1 MAPLTKDTLEVTSTA
16 TDTNKLK
23 GGTAAKTEQPAGHL
37 RADAVSLEVPVKV
50 HGSRVTEV
58 VRDVTPHTEPFE
70 EQTSTMIVFPQGAV
84 IRMSTT
90 VSVGQMLVVTNQKTR
105 QDAICRVVKVRTF
118 SNLQGYVE
126 VEFTHKQPGYWNVYF
141 PSDGPAPANKPAPP
155 TVIETPTPI
164 KKAPVAPASE
174 ISWAPAP
181 APEPVLQKPVEPE
194 SFSPAVTPPA
204 ITSPINAAPRPA
216 EPFISIGSQEE
227 VQPAATTITAKPP
240 APVSPRLEVITKPVA
255 QVKSST
261 SSVVEFPAAAPVQIP
276 PAIPSPSSPAETAAA
291 SVASGPTVEVAPV
304 ASISSSAPVHSTFGS
319 LSGGTS
325 LNVNHAE
332 SAAVDKSILSSSDT
346 TSVEHKSGNNWMLIA
361 ACIALFF
368 AAGVG
373 GMIYFRGQSSNRNV
387 NASNPPVV
395 TQPAKAVAANTAQP
409 VAASPASSSPST
421 NSSRE
426 AAASVRP
433 SIVVNGNAPVEIH
446 DAPVSANRP
455 SAPAKQ
461 SEPRVTNDMM
471 SATLNSHPVSTQR
484 TAGGQTDAAPA
495 VDAMAPPPVSEN
507 NALTGIGS
515 SGVASPPAPELRPD
529 GPVKIGGQVK
539 EPRLLSSTL
548 PIYPALAKQSNTQG
562 DVIVRATI
570 DKAGHVAHMDVVSGP
585 SVLRQAALDALS
597 RWKYEPSKLDGQP
610 VSVQMLVTI
619 KFRR

>member
-1 MAPLTKDTLEVTSTA
+1 MAPLTKDTLEVTSIA

-23 GGTAAKTEQPAGHL
+23 SGTAAKTEQPAGHL

-141 PSDGPAPANKPAPP
+141 PSEGLTPANKPAEP
-155 TVIETPTPI
+155 TVVETPTPI
-164 KKAPVAPASE
+164 KKAPVAAVSE

-181 APEPVLQKPVEPE
+181 TPEPVMQKPVEPE
-194 SFSPAVTPPA
+194 SFSPAVKPPA
-204 ITSPINAAPRPA
+204 ITSPINSAPKAAA
-216 EPFISIGSQEE
+216 PFISIGSQEE

-240 APVSPRLEVITKPVA
+240 APVTPRLEVVTKPAA
-255 QVKSST
+255 QEKSST
-261 SSVVEFPAAAPVQIP
+261 SSVVEFQAAAPVQVPSTIP
-276 PAIPSPSSPAETAAA
+276 ATSLPADTVIASVASESTVEAA
-291 SVASGPTVEVAPV
+291 SVAAVCSA
-304 ASISSSAPVHSTFGS
+304 APVHSSFGS

-332 SAAVDKSILSSSDT
+332 SATAGKSILSSSDT

-361 ACIALFF
+361 ACIVVLF

-373 GMIYFRGQSSNRNV
+373 GMIYFREQSSNRNV
-387 NASNPPVV
+387 NPSNPPVV
-395 TQPAKAVAANTAQP
+395 TQPANTVAANTAKP

-426 AAASVRP
+426 AAASIRP
-433 SIVVNGNAPVEIH
+433 SVVVNGNAPVETH

-455 SAPAKQ
+455 SAQAKQ
-461 SEPRVTNDMM
+461 SEARVTNDMM
-471 SATLNSHPVSTQR
+471 STTLNSHPVSSQR
-484 TAGGQTDAAPA
+484 AAAQTDAAPS

-515 SGVASPPAPELRPD
+515 SGMASLPAPELKPD

-548 PIYPALAKQSNTQG
+548 PMYPALAKQSNTQG
-562 DVIVRATI
+562 DVVIRATI

-585 SVLRQAALDALS
+585 VVLRQAALDALS

-610 VSVQMLVTI
+610 VSIQMLVTI

>member
-1 MAPLTKDTLEVTSTA
+1 MAPLTKDTLEVTNSA
-16 TDTNKLK
+16 TDANKLK
-23 GGTAAKTEQPAGHL
+23 SGSTAKAEQPGGHL

-141 PSDGPAPANKPAPP
+141 PSDGPTPANKPVSPVA
-155 TVIETPTPI
+155 VETPTPI
-164 KKAPVAPASE
+164 KKLAVAPPLE
-174 ISWAPAP
+174 TSWAPAP
-181 APEPVLQKPVEPE
+181 APESEAQKASESE
-194 SFSPAVTPPA
+194 SFSPVAKSPAV
-204 ITSPINAAPRPA
+204 TSPINEAPKPTA
-216 EPFISIGSQEE
+216 PFISIGSQEE
-227 VQPAATTITAKPP
+227 VQPAATTITGNP
-240 APVSPRLEVITKPVA
+240 ATSVSPHLEVVTKPAA

-261 SSVVEFPAAAPVQIP
+261 NSVVELPVAPPVQAP
-276 PAIPSPSSPAETAAA
+276 PLIPSANLQVDKFSGSVAPELTTEATPSAVLPSPA
-291 SVASGPTVEVAPV
+291 TVR
-304 ASISSSAPVHSTFGS
+304 STFGS
-319 LSGGTS
+319 LSGGAS
-325 LNVNHAE
+325 LNVSHADSVTVGE
-332 SAAVDKSILSSSDT
+332 SVLSSPDT
-346 TSVEHKSGNNWMLIA
+346 TSTERKPGSNWMLIA
-361 ACIALFF
+361 ACIAVLF

-373 GMIYFRGQSSNRNV
+373 GMIYFRGQSSNRSV
-387 NASNPPVV
+387 NASNPPAV
-395 TQPAKAVAANTAQP
+395 TPPANASTANAAQP
-409 VAASPASSSPST
+409 GASTAFSSPST

-426 AAASVRP
+426 TTASVRP
-433 SIVVNGNAPVEIH
+433 SVVVNGNASAEIH
-446 DAPVSANRP
+446 DAPVSDRP

-471 SATLNSHPVSTQR
+471 SATLNSHPVSTQH
-484 TAGGQTDAAPA
+484 TASEQTDAAPA

-515 SGVASPPAPELRPD
+515 SGMASLPVPELRPD
-529 GPVKIGGQVK
+529 GTVKIGGQVK

-548 PIYPALAKQSNTQG
+548 PVYPALAKQSNTQG
-562 DVIVRATI
+562 DVVIRATI

-585 SVLRQAALDALS
+585 VVLRQAALDALS

>member
-1 MAPLTKDTLEVTSTA
+1 MAPLTKDMLEVTNSA

-23 GGTAAKTEQPAGHL
+23 SGTPAKTDQAAGHL

-90 VSVGQMLVVTNQKTR
+90 VAVGQMLVVTNNKTR

-141 PSDGPAPANKPAPP
+141 PSEGAAPGNKPAQP
-155 TVIETPTPI
+155 TVVETPTPI
-164 KKAPVAPASE
+164 KKAPVVAQPSE
-174 ISWAPAP
+174 VSWAPAP
-181 APEPVLQKPVEPE
+181 LPEPVAQKPVEPG
-194 SFSPAVTPPA
+194 SFSPAATPPA
-204 ITSPINAAPRPA
+204 VTSPINAAPKPA
-216 EPFISIGSQEE
+216 APFISIGSQEE

-240 APVSPRLEVITKPVA
+240 LPVTPRLEAVA
-255 QVKSST
+255 RPLAQAQSST
-261 SSVVEFPAAAPVQIP
+261 SSVVEFPAATPIQAPT
-276 PAIPSPSSPAETAAA
+276 AIPLTTLPADSVSASAAPELPAEA
-291 SVASGPTVEVAPV
+291 APV
-304 ASISSSAPVHSTFGS
+304 ATAGSSAPVRSSFGS
-319 LSGGTS
+319 LSGGAS
-325 LNVNHAE
+325 LNVSHAE
-332 SAAVDKSILSSSDT
+332 SAAVSESVLSSSDT
-346 TSVEHKSGNNWMLIA
+346 TSVEHKPGNNWMLIA
-361 ACIALFF
+361 ACVAVLF

-373 GMIYFRGQSSNRNV
+373 AMIYLKGQSANRGA

-395 TQPAKAVAANTAQP
+395 TQPVAAVNANTAEP
-409 VAASPASSSPST
+409 MPARPASSSASA

-433 SIVVNGNAPVEIH
+433 SVVVNGNPPVETH
-446 DAPVSANRP
+446 DAPVPANRP
-455 SAPAKQ
+455 SALAKQ

-484 TAGGQTDAAPA
+484 TAGEQGDAPA

-515 SGVASPPAPELRPD
+515 SGMASPPAPELKQD

-548 PIYPALAKQSNTQG
+548 PMYPALAKQSNTQG
-562 DVIVRATI
+562 DVVIRATI

-585 SVLRQAALDALS
+585 VVLRQAALDALS

>member
-16 TDTNKLK
+16 ADTNKSK
-23 GGTAAKTEQPAGHL
+23 SGTAAKTEQSAGHL
-37 RADAVSLEVPVKV
+37 RADAVSLEVPVRV

-141 PSDGPAPANKPAPP
+141 PSDGPALANKPAQP

-164 KKAPVAPASE
+164 KKAPVAATSE

-181 APEPVLQKPVEPE
+181 APEPLVQKPVEPE
-194 SFSPAVTPPA
+194 SFSPAATPPA

-216 EPFISIGSQEE
+216 APFISIGSQEE
-227 VQPAATTITAKPP
+227 VQPAATTITAKPT
-240 APVSPRLEVITKPVA
+240 APVTPRLEVVTKPA
-255 QVKSST
+255 APVKSNT
-261 SSVVEFPAAAPVQIP
+261 SSVVEFQAAAPVQVP
-276 PAIPSPSSPAETAAA
+276 LAIPSTNLPADTAAA
-291 SVASGPTVEVAPV
+291 FVASESTVEAAPV
-304 ASISSSAPVHSTFGS
+304 ASVSSAAPVPSTFGS

-332 SAAVDKSILSSSDT
+332 SAAVGKSILSSSDT
-346 TSVEHKSGNNWMLIA
+346 TSVDHKSGNNWMLIA

-395 TQPAKAVAANTAQP
+395 TQPANAVAANTAQP

-421 NSSRE
+421 SRE
-426 AAASVRP
+426 AAANVRP
-433 SIVVNGNAPVEIH
+433 SVVVNGNAPVETH

-455 SAPAKQ
+455 SVPAKQ

-471 SATLNSHPVSTQR
+471 SATLNSHPVSMQR
-484 TAGGQTDAAPA
+484 TTGEQTDAAPA

-515 SGVASPPAPELRPD
+515 SGVASPPVPELRPD
-529 GPVKIGGQVK
+529 GPVKTGGQVK

-562 DVIVRATI
+562 DVVIRATI

-585 SVLRQAALDALS
+585 TVLRQAALDALS

-610 VSVQMLVTI
+610 VSVQMLVII

>member
-1 MAPLTKDTLEVTSTA
+1 MAPLTKDTLEVTSIA

-23 GGTAAKTEQPAGHL
+23 SGTAAKTEQPAGHL

-50 HGSRVTEV
+50 HGSRVTEG

-141 PSDGPAPANKPAPP
+141 PSESPTPANKPAQP
-155 TVIETPTPI
+155 TVVETPTPI
-164 KKAPVAPASE
+164 KKAPVAAVSE

-181 APEPVLQKPVEPE
+181 APEPVVQKPVEPE
-194 SFSPAVTPPA
+194 SFSPAVKTPA
-204 ITSPINAAPRPA
+204 ITSPVNSAPKAAA
-216 EPFISIGSQEE
+216 PFISIGSQEE

-240 APVSPRLEVITKPVA
+240 APVTPRLEVVTKPA
-255 QVKSST
+255 TQEKSST
-261 SSVVEFPAAAPVQIP
+261 SSVVEFQAAAPVQVPPTI
-276 PAIPSPSSPAETAAA
+276 PAISLPADTVIASVAPESTVEAA
-291 SVASGPTVEVAPV
+291 SVPAV
-304 ASISSSAPVHSTFGS
+304 SSAAPVHSSFGS
-319 LSGGTS
+319 LSGGAS

-332 SAAVDKSILSSSDT
+332 SAAAGKSILSSSDT
-346 TSVEHKSGNNWMLIA
+346 TSVERKSGSNWMLIA
-361 ACIALFF
+361 ACIVVLF

-387 NASNPPVV
+387 NPSNPLVV
-395 TQPAKAVAANTAQP
+395 TQPANTVAANTAQP
-409 VAASPASSSPST
+409 VAASPASSSPPT

-426 AAASVRP
+426 AAASIRP
-433 SIVVNGNAPVEIH
+433 SVVVNSNAPVESH
-446 DAPVSANRP
+446 DAPVSANRS
-455 SAPAKQ
+455 SAQARQ
-461 SEPRVTNDMM
+461 SEARVTNDMM
-471 SATLNSHPVSTQR
+471 STTLNSHPVSSQR
-484 TAGGQTDAAPA
+484 AAAAQTDAAPS

-515 SGVASPPAPELRPD
+515 SGMVSPPAPELRPD

-562 DVIVRATI
+562 DVVIRATI
-570 DKAGHVAHMDVVSGP
+570 DKAGRVAHMDVVSGP
-585 SVLRQAALDALS
+585 AVLRQAALDALS

-610 VSVQMLVTI
+610 VSIQMLVTI

>member
-1 MAPLTKDTLEVTSTA
+1 MAPLTKDILEVTSTA

-23 GGTAAKTEQPAGHL
+23 SGTAAKTEQSAGHL

-141 PSDGPAPANKPAPP
+141 PSEGPASANKPAQP
-155 TVIETPTPI
+155 TVIETATPI

-181 APEPVLQKPVEPE
+181 APEPVAQKPAEPE

-204 ITSPINAAPRPA
+204 ITSPINAAPKPA
-216 EPFISIGSQEE
+216 APFISIGSQEE
-227 VQPAATTITAKPP
+227 VQPAATTITAKP
-240 APVSPRLEVITKPVA
+240 ATPVISRLETVTKSAA
-255 QVKSST
+255 QVQSNT
-261 SSVVEFPAAAPVQIP
+261 SSVVEFPAASPVQVP
-276 PAIPSPSSPAETAAA
+276 AAIPSTNLPADTVSAAA
-291 SVASGPTVEVAPV
+291 APESSAEVAPV
-304 ASISSSAPVHSTFGS
+304 ATAGSSAPMRRTFGS
-319 LSGGTS
+319 LSGGAS
-325 LNVNHAE
+325 LNVNHTE
-332 SAAVDKSILSSSDT
+332 SAVVSESILSSSDT
-346 TSVEHKSGNNWMLIA
+346 TSLEHKSGNNWMLIA

-368 AAGVG
+368 AVGVG

-387 NASNPPVV
+387 NASIPPVV
-395 TQPAKAVAANTAQP
+395 TQPANAVAANTAQP

-433 SIVVNGNAPVEIH
+433 SIVVNGNAPVETH

-471 SATLNSHPVSTQR
+471 SATLNSHPVSSQR
-484 TAGGQTDAAPA
+484 TAGAREDAAPA
-495 VDAMAPPPVSEN
+495 VDAMAPPPVPEN
-507 NALTGIGS
+507 STLTGIGTS
-515 SGVASPPAPELRPD
+515 AMAAPPAPELRPN
-529 GPVKIGGQVK
+529 GPVKIGGEVK
-539 EPRLLSSTL
+539 EPRLLSSSL

-562 DVIVRATI
+562 DVVIRATI
-570 DKAGHVAHMDVVSGP
+570 DKTGHVAHMDVVSGP
-585 SVLRQAALDALS
+585 AVLRQAALDALS

-610 VSVQMLVTI
+610 VSIQMSVTI

>member
-1 MAPLTKDTLEVTSTA
+1 MAPLTKDTLEVTNSA
-16 TDTNKLK
+16 TDASKLK
-23 GGTAAKTEQPAGHL
+23 SGSVAKTEQPAGHL

-141 PSDGPAPANKPAPP
+141 PSDGPAPVNKPAQP
-155 TVIETPTPI
+155 TVIETHPPI

-174 ISWAPAP
+174 ISWAPAS
-181 APEPVLQKPVEPE
+181 APEPVAQKPVEPE
-194 SFSPAVTPPA
+194 SFSPVVKPPT
-204 ITSPINAAPRPA
+204 ITSPINAAPKPA
-216 EPFISIGSQEE
+216 APFISIGSQEE
-227 VQPAATTITAKPP
+227 VQPAATTIMAKPA
-240 APVSPRLEVITKPVA
+240 APVIPRLEVVSKPAA

-261 SSVVEFPAAAPVQIP
+261 SSEVKSPAAASVQVS
-276 PAIPSPSSPAETAAA
+276 PAIPSTNFPADTVSA
-291 SVASGPTVEVAPV
+291 SVASESMVEAAPV
-304 ASISSSAPVHSTFGS
+304 AAISSAAPVRSTFGS
-319 LSGGTS
+319 LSGGVS

-332 SAAVDKSILSSSDT
+332 SAVAGESILSSSDT
-346 TSVEHKSGNNWMLIA
+346 TSAERKPGNNWILIA

-373 GMIYFRGQSSNRNV
+373 GMIYFRGHSSNRNV
-387 NASNPPVV
+387 NAWNPPVV
-395 TQPAKAVAANTAQP
+395 TQPANAVAANTAQP
-409 VAASPASSSPST
+409 VVASPASSSPSR

-433 SIVVNGNAPVEIH
+433 SVVVNGNAPVETH
-446 DAPVSANRP
+446 EASVSANRP
-455 SAPAKQ
+455 SATAKQ
-461 SEPRVTNDMM
+461 SEPRVTDDMM
-471 SATLNSHPVSTQR
+471 SATLNSHPVSSQR
-484 TAGGQTDAAPA
+484 SAGEQADAAPS
-495 VDAMAPPPVSEN
+495 VDLMAPPPVSEN
-507 NALTGIGS
+507 NTLTGIGS
-515 SGVASPPAPELRPD
+515 SGMASPPAPELRPD
-529 GPVKIGGQVK
+529 GPVKIGGQVN

-548 PIYPALAKQSNTQG
+548 PIYPALARQSNTQG
-562 DVIVRATI
+562 DVVIRATI

-585 SVLRQAALDALS
+585 VVLRQAALDALS

>member
-1 MAPLTKDTLEVTSTA
+1 MAPLTKDTLEVTNSA

-23 GGTAAKTEQPAGHL
+23 SGTAAKTDQPAGHL

-50 HGSRVTEV
+50 HGSRVTDV

-90 VSVGQMLVVTNQKTR
+90 VAVGQMLVVTNQKTR

-141 PSDGPAPANKPAPP
+141 PSEGSTPANKPAQP
-155 TVIETPTPI
+155 VVVETPTAI
-164 KKAPVAPASE
+164 KKAPVAAQPSE

-181 APEPVLQKPVEPE
+181 VPEPVAQKPVEAE
-194 SFSPAVTPPA
+194 SFPPAVTPP
-204 ITSPINAAPRPA
+204 TSATPKPAA
-216 EPFISIGSQEE
+216 PFISIGSQEE
-227 VQPAATTITAKPP
+227 VQPAATTITAKPA
-240 APVSPRLEVITKPVA
+240 APVTSHLEVITKPAA
-255 QVKSST
+255 QVKSSS
-261 SSVVEFPAAAPVQIP
+261 SSVVELPAAPPVQVP
-276 PAIPSPSSPAETAAA
+276 PVIPSANLPVDNASGAVAAEPTTEATPPTALPSSAA
-291 SVASGPTVEVAPV
+291 VR
-304 ASISSSAPVHSTFGS
+304 STFGS
-319 LSGGTS
+319 LSGGAS
-325 LNVNHAE
+325 LNVSHAE
-332 SAAVDKSILSSSDT
+332 SAAVSELVLSSSDT
-346 TSVEHKSGNNWMLIA
+346 ASAERKPGNNWMLIA
-361 ACIALFF
+361 ACIAVLF

-373 GMIYFRGQSSNRNV
+373 GMIYFRGQSSNRSV
-387 NASNPPVV
+387 NASNPQVATPPVSE
-395 TQPAKAVAANTAQP
+395 TTSNAAQP
-409 VAASPASSSPST
+409 LAAHPASSSPST

-426 AAASVRP
+426 ALATVRP
-433 SIVVNGNAPVEIH
+433 SIVVNGNAPVETH

-455 SAPAKQ
+455 STPAKQ

-484 TAGGQTDAAPA
+484 TAGEQGDAAPA

-507 NALTGIGS
+507 NALTGIGT
-515 SGVASPPAPELRPD
+515 SGMASPPAPELKPD

-548 PIYPALAKQSNTQG
+548 PMYPALAKQSNTQG
-562 DVIVRATI
+562 DIVIRATI

-585 SVLRQAALDALS
+585 AVLRQAALDALG
-597 RWKYEPSKLDGQP
+597 RWKYEPSRLNGQP